1 MQIKLHEWCQLTPI
15 CCFVVSWV
23 WTRLGLVCLA
33 PCRTSPPGT
42 GSRWHNWKTVGIHL
56 RYQMRWGRSRSPLK
70 AVLSWLLVVYAFLN
84 YSQYMLYG
92 CIYIYGQSVQSSK
105 WGRFIPR
112 LFLDFCLRC
121 WSRMAMPLE
130 GHTLFCCCASL
141 PLDAQTRSCCTQ
153 TLLECD
159 DYFQRLH
166 LAPPWSI
173 PTDLEDLRCWHSAF
187 LWYYY

>member
-1 MQIKLHEWCQLTPI
+1 MQHLVQVPTRCPTVLPLVPVVRAVVTSWAGDVHSIKIAVILSKSMQIKLHEWCQLTPI

-92 CIYIYGQSVQSSK
+92 CIYIWPVCS
-105 WGRFIPR
+105 I
-112 LFLDFCLRC
+112 
-121 WSRMAMPLE
+121 LE
-130 GHTLFCCCASL
+130 VRPFYS
-141 PLDAQTRSCCTQ
+141 
-153 TLLECD
+153 
-159 DYFQRLH
+159 
-166 LAPPWSI
+166 
-173 PTDLEDLRCWHSAF
+173 
-187 LWYYY
+187 

>member
-1 MQIKLHEWCQLTPI
+1 MLFWTTASI
-15 CCFVVSWV
+15 C
-23 WTRLGLVCLA
+23 
-33 PCRTSPPGT
+33 
-42 GSRWHNWKTVGIHL
+42 
-56 RYQMRWGRSRSPLK
+56 
-70 AVLSWLLVVYAFLN
+70 
-84 YSQYMLYG
+84 YMG
-92 CIYIYGQSVQSSK
+92 VYGQSVQSSK

-153 TLLECD
+153 TLLERD

-173 PTDLEDLRCWHSAF
+173 PTDFEDLRCWHSAF
-187 LWYYY
+187 LWYYYYTVFCDDLWFDAAYIDRLPVYRPKTAVARSFTCGGRHALSRWSR

>member
-1 MQIKLHEWCQLTPI
+1 MD
-15 CCFVVSWV
+15 
-23 WTRLGLVCLA
+23 
-33 PCRTSPPGT
+33 
-42 GSRWHNWKTVGIHL
+42 
-56 RYQMRWGRSRSPLK
+56 
-70 AVLSWLLVVYAFLN
+70 VY
-84 YSQYMLYG
+84 
-92 CIYIYGQSVQSSK
+92 IYIYGQSVQSSK

-187 LWYYY
+187 LWYYYYTVFCDDLWIDAAYLDRSSSPAMWHPLTSMNLPFHLGSDVRCPAFWVLPVYRPKTAVARSFTCGGRHALSRWSR